1 MYIDSNLFGKEN
13 QMKLILRWLI
23 IAVSLYVAVL
33 IVPGITVEGDAWVV
47 FSVMAVILG
56 LVNALIRPILKFFS
70 CGLILLTL
78 GLFVFVINAGTF
90 LLASNIAQSWFNVGF
105 YVDSFWSA
113 LLGSLVVSVVTV
125 ILSKILIDEEPKRSR
140 A

>member
-70 CGLILLTL
+70 CGLIILTL

>member
-1 MYIDSNLFGKEN
+1 
-13 QMKLILRWLI
+13 MKLILRWLI
-23 IAVSLYVAVL
+23 IAVSLYLAVL
-33 IVPGITVEGDAWVV
+33 IVPGITVDGDAWVV

-70 CGLILLTL
+70 CGLIILTL
-78 GLFVFVINAGTF
+78 GLFVFVINAATF
-90 LLASNIAQSWFNVGF
+90 MLASNIAQSWFNVGF

-113 LLGSLVVSVVTV
+113 LLGSLIVSVVTV
-125 ILSKILIDEEPKRSR
+125 ILSKILIDEEPRRSK